1 MKCSLKIYRET
12 DSENIAGPAP
22 ANDTQAQLV
31 ICMGSRSAL
40 ENHSKLDEIR
50 KTYPKAKVAYC
61 STSGEIFNH
70 EVVDDSIVATI
81 LEFESTTIQTAMV
94 NISSF
99 SSSKEAALSLTKTLP
114 SEGLRYILVLSDGG
128 KVNGSEL
135 VKGFNEG
142 TSNDVLV
149 TGGLAGD
156 GTAFQSTLVGL
167 DDYPAEGTILAIG
180 FYGNKLVVSHGSM
193 GGWESFGPERTV
205 TKSIGNKLFE
215 IDDKSALSLYKTYLG
230 DESKNLPAS
239 ALLFPLSILTPENEK
254 PVVRT
259 ILSISEEEGSM
270 TFAGDIPSGAKAR
283 FMKANFDKLT
293 SAAYDAAS
301 QTMSNEIA
309 KPVWALLVS
318 CVGRKII
325 LGPRTEEEVEAV
337 REFYGDATLLSGF
350 YSYGEIS
357 PLIEDPSGCAFH
369 NQTMTITSFYEL

>member
-1 MKCSLKIYRET
+1 MKCSLKIYRGSDVEIIT
-12 DSENIAGPAP
+12 GDAP
-22 ANDTQAQLV
+22 ANDHESQLV
-31 ICMGSRSAL
+31 ICMGSKTNLANKPL
-40 ENHSKLDEIR
+40 LDTIR
-50 KTYPKAKVAYC
+50 QTFPKAHTAFC
-61 STSGEIFNH
+61 STSGEIYNN
-70 EVVDDSIVATI
+70 EVLDDTIVATV
-81 LEFESTTIQTAMV
+81 LEFEHTTIRTAMV

-99 SSSKEAALSLTKTLP
+99 DTSKAAAIALAKLLP
-114 SEGLRYILVLSDGG
+114 ADGLRYVMVFSDGG

-135 VKGFNEG
+135 VKGLNEG
-142 TSNDVLV
+142 TAADVLV

-167 DDYPAEGTILAIG
+167 DNYPEEGNILAVG
-180 FYGNKLVVSHGSM
+180 FYGDRLVVSHGSM
-193 GGWESFGPERTV
+193 GGWESFGPERIV
-205 TKSIGNKLFE
+205 TKSNGNKLYE
-215 IDDKSALSLYKTYLG
+215 IDGKSALSLYKTYLG
-230 DESKNLPAS
+230 EEAKNLPAS
-239 ALLFPLSILTPENEK
+239 ALLFPLSILTPEYEK

-270 TFAGDIPSGAKAR
+270 TFAGDVPAGAKAR

-301 QTMSNEIA
+301 QTMRDQSA

-337 REFYGDATLLSGF
+337 REFYGPSTLLSGF

-369 NQTMTITSFYEL
+369 NQTMTITSFHEL

>member
-167 DDYPAEGTILAIG
+167 DDYPAEGNILAIG

-301 QTMSNEIA
+301 QTMRNETA

-325 LGPRTEEEVEAV
+325 LGSRTEEEVEAV

>member
-1 MKCSLKIYRET
+1 MKCSLKMYRDSLVET
-12 DSENIAGPAP
+12 IAGDSPADD
-22 ANDTQAQLV
+22 NIAQLV
-31 ICMGSRSAL
+31 ICMGSKAAL
-40 ENHSKLDEIR
+40 GNPKTLSDIR
-50 KTYPKAKVAYC
+50 KTYPNAHTAFC
-61 STSGEIFNH
+61 STSGEIFNT
-70 EVVDDSIVATI
+70 EVVDDTIVATV
-81 LEFESTTIQTAMV
+81 LEFDHTPIKTALV
-94 NISSF
+94 NIASF
-99 SSSKEAALSLTKTLP
+99 GTSKEAALALTKALP
-114 SEGLRYILVLSDGG
+114 AEGLRYIMVLADGA

-142 TSNDVLV
+142 TAPDVLV

-156 GTAFQSTLVGL
+156 GAAFQSTLVGL
-167 DDYPAEGTILAIG
+167 DKDPEEGNIVAIG
-180 FYGNKLVVSHGSM
+180 FYGENLVISHGSM

-205 TKSIGNKLFE
+205 TNSIDNKLYE
-215 IDDKSALSLYKTYLG
+215 IDGKSALTLYKTYLG
-230 DESKNLPAS
+230 DESNNLPSS
-239 ALLFPLSILTPENEK
+239 ALLFPLSIVTPENEK

-301 QTMSNEIA
+301 QTMRNNSA
-309 KPVWALLVS
+309 KPVWSLLVS

-337 REFYGDATLLSGF
+337 REFYGPSTLLSGF

-357 PLIEDPSGCAFH
+357 PLIEEPSGCAFH
-369 NQTMTITSFYEL
+369 NQTMTITSFNEL